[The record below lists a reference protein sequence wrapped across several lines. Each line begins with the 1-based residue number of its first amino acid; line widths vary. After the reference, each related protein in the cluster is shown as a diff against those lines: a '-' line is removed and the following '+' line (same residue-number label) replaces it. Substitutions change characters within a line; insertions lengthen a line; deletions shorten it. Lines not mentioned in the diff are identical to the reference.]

1 MGATGKK
8 QAKWFISLKSIVLKK
23 ALAIAI
29 AILAVVFISI
39 IAVQV
44 VPDSSE
50 ATSRIEAIDSDSSEA
65 ISRIDAMES
74 GFTKGTPQIEVI
86 GISGSGESFIIVEGE
101 LAHEGDIINGFRILK
116 IYPDRVEFEKNG
128 KIVAGK

>member
-8 QAKWFISLKSIVLKK
+8 QTKWFISLKRIVLKT
-23 ALAIAI
+23 ALAIAV

-65 ISRIDAMES
+65 TSRIEAMES

-86 GISGSGESFIIVEGE
+86 GISGSGESFIIVEGK

>member
-44 VPDSSE
+44 VPASSE
-50 ATSRIEAIDSDSSEA
+50 ATSRIEAINSDSSEA
-65 ISRIDAMES
+65 ISRRDAMES
-74 GFTKGTPQIEVI
+74 GFTKGTPRIEVI
-86 GISGSGESFIIVEGE
+86 GISGSGESFIIVGGQ

-116 IYPDRVEFEKNG
+116 ISPDRVEFKKNG
-128 KIVAGK
+128 KIVVGK